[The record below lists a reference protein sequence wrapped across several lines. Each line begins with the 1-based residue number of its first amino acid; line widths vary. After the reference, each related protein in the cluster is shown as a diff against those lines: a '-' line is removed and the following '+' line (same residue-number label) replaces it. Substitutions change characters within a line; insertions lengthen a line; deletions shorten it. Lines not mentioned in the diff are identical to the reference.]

1 MSVPAWFNKAV
12 AYEVYPQSFLDTNGD
27 GIGDLNGV
35 TAKLDYIRGL
45 GCDTIWLNPI
55 YLSPFQDGGYD
66 VIDHCKVA
74 PRYGTEEDLIRLFN
88 EAHKRNMHILL
99 DLVPG
104 HTSRQHPWFLDSQ
117 RHQPEK
123 YADRYIWTDNAF
135 NKPSNYAWI
144 CGSVDRNGC
153 AMINF
158 FDMQPALNYG
168 FNRITHPWQ
177 MSWQDPRVQGTMDDM
192 IGVMRYWLQRGADG
206 FRVDMADSLV
216 KNDDDKEA
224 TCAVWRRAM
233 DVLHREYPAA
243 VMVSEWCTPERAIN
257 LAGFTGDFWLQHENP
272 HDNGYHTLMRDG
284 EHAYFRKEAKGDLST
299 FLAQYGDWYG
309 KTKGRGHI
317 CFITGNHDCRRAS
330 LNLDESEL
338 KMAYS
343 FLLTL
348 PGVPFIYMGD
358 EIGARHLNLPS
369 KEGGFDRTGD
379 RTPMQWDHT
388 AQYGFSTNPD
398 IYVAQNTAP
407 DAPTVADQEADEN
420 SLLNHVKR
428 VLAFRNAHADLDADA
443 PFEPVWMGERGYAFV
458 YRRGNLLLAINPA
471 ADARAIPF
479 PVDAPLFLHGGADA
493 RDGETLLHGQS
504 FVIWQA

>member
-1 MSVPAWFNKAV
+1 MPTPTWFSKAI

-35 TAKLDYIRGL
+35 IRKLDYIHDL

-55 YLSPFQDGGYD
+55 YESPFQDGGYD
-66 VIDHCKVA
+66 ITDHCKVA
-74 PRYGTEEDLIRLFN
+74 PRYGAEEDLIRLFD
-88 EAHKRNMHILL
+88 EAHKRGMHILL

-104 HTSRQHPWFLDSQ
+104 HTSRQHSWFQASQ
-117 RHQPEK
+117 QHERNEHS
-123 YADRYIWTDNAF
+123 DRYIWTGNTFD
-135 NKPSNYAWI
+135 KPWEYAWI

-168 FNRITHPWQ
+168 FNRITHDWQ
-177 MSWQDPRVQGTMDDM
+177 MSWQDPRVQGTMDEM
-192 IGVMRYWLQRGADG
+192 TAIMRYWLSRGADG

-224 TCAVWRRAM
+224 TCAIWRRAI
-233 DVLHREYPAA
+233 DSVRAEYPEM
-243 VMVSEWCTPERAIN
+243 VMVSEWCTPDRALN
-257 LAGFTGDFWLQHENP
+257 KAGFNGDFWLQHENP
-272 HDNGYHTLMRDG
+272 HDNGYHTLMRAG
-284 EHAYFRKEAKGDLST
+284 KEAYFRKEARGDLST
-299 FLAQYGDWYG
+299 FLGQYTQWLADSHEHGY
-309 KTKGRGHI
+309 I

-358 EIGARHLNLPS
+358 EIGTRHLNLPS

-379 RTPMQWDHT
+379 RTPMQWDRT
-388 AQYGFSTNPD
+388 AQYGFSANADTFLP
-398 IYVAQNTAP
+398 QNTAE
-407 DAPTVADQEADEN
+407 DAPTVADQLADEG

-428 VLAFRNAHADLDADA
+428 LLAFRNAHAELAADA
-443 PFEPVWMGERGYAFV
+443 PFEPVWMGERGYPFV
-458 YRRGNLLLAINPA
+458 YRRGDLLLAINA
-471 ADARAIPF
+471 AQEEKAIPF
-479 PVDAPLFLHGGADA
+479 KVDAPLFLHGDA
-493 RDGETLLHGQS
+493 SVRGDETVMGGQS
-504 FVIWQA
+504 FMIWQK